1 MVMSDLDDR
10 SCIAVYR
17 AKAIY
22 FTEADLLEYT
32 RLDVPTV
39 HRRVDECLTLVLS
52 MDDRQPIG
60 FALKGFR
67 HLCQKHIYKE
77 DPRRHEGFKD
87 LVSIFEK
94 IIGEIGDDLFY
105 GERYLAYNK
114 AIEIA
119 TADKVELHDYPLSA
133 RL

>member
-1 MVMSDLDDR
+1 MSDLNNR
-10 SCIAVYR
+10 NGVAVYR

-32 RLDVPTV
+32 RLDVPSV
-39 HRRVDECLTLVLS
+39 HRRVDECLTLVLA

-67 HLCQKHIYKE
+67 HLYQKHIYKE
-77 DPRRHEGFKD
+77 DPRKHDGFKD
-87 LVSIFEK
+87 LVLIIEK
-94 IIGEIGDDLFY
+94 IIGEIGDDLFCD
-105 GERYLAYNK
+105 ERYLAYNK

-119 TADKVELHDYPLSA
+119 TIDKVELHEYPLA
-133 RL
+133 VGL